1 MLLPGRGASMG
12 ICSACVC
19 VCWWK
24 SQWDAVYSPCT
35 ARTRKKNKHLTVWK
49 INDMPPPPLSLST
62 ARRGAPM
69 GGCTSLHMGAL
80 GLNFTPPPLS
90 SSVKLAPVS
99 HLISPPPPPV
109 PALPPLSP
117 PHPNPRHHC
126 LSCPLVRLSDFP
138 PSC

>member
-49 INDMPPPPLSLST
+49 INDSPPPLSLHSSEGGANGWLHVPPHGGARTQLHST
-62 ARRGAPM
+62 P
-69 GGCTSLHMGAL
+69 AL
-80 GLNFTPPPLS
+80 VVRETCSRFSPDFSSSSSCSRSSSSQSSSPSSSPQPPPSLPLMS
-90 SSVKLAPVS
+90 SCAP
-99 HLISPPPPPV
+99 L
-109 PALPPLSP
+109 
-117 PHPNPRHHC
+117 
-126 LSCPLVRLSDFP
+126 
-138 PSC
+138 